1 MTAATGLTSL
11 KISLN
16 IKRGLFF
23 LTLEEKF
30 AKIDTVT
37 ADGLQRVA
45 RNIFTNNKL
54 NLAVIGPFKNTKSLK
69 KILRF

>member
-1 MTAATGLTSL
+1 MYKKSKL
-11 KISLN
+11 KN
-16 IKRGLFF
+16 RTIKI

-37 ADGLQRVA
+37 ANDLQRVA
-45 RNIFTNNKL
+45 RDIFINNKL
-54 NLAVIGPFKNTKSLK
+54 NLAMIGPFKNTKSLE